1 MQTVAVVTDSA
12 SDLSEDLRRKHS
24 IQVVPLTVRFGTEE
38 HLECDLPRDEFW
50 ARANSGPTGLA
61 SMRAFQDT
69 ASELALV
76 RKRMHHSTA
85 NRHAVEHER
94 RLLEALV
101 EQRRAFLGEWV
112 G

>member
-1 MQTVAVVTDSA
+1 MLA
-12 SDLSEDLRRKHS
+12 SMSRRREAR
-24 IQVVPLTVRFGTEE
+24 I
-38 HLECDLPRDEFW
+38 W
-50 ARANSGPTGLA
+50 ARANSGPAGLA

-85 NRHAVEHER
+85 NQHAVEHER
-94 RLLEALV
+94 ALLEALV